1 MRLIDSSSTLSF
13 FEDFRS
19 SSIVISVAGLE
30 VSSFLF
36 LSGY

>member
-13 FEDFRS
+13 FEDFCS
-19 SSIVISVAGLE
+19 SSIVISVGGLK